1 MKCRR
6 FDLTVLPLANG
17 ILRAGLLKYLI
28 AASVPAILLCASTPA
43 EAFQIF
49 GLKLFEGKQDQAS
62 EEVIG
67 TPQPYEVEVVVS
79 GGDSDVEDRIRSA
92 SSLWSNREKP
102 ASGAAGLIAT
112 ARGDYRRILD
122 TSYALG
128 RYGPTIS
135 ITINGKEAAGLLPDE
150 EFGGTARVVISVDPG
165 PQFVFSNA
173 QVQNRAPAP
182 TNRRDRVD
190 DPNRDDF
197 QPGKPARSGV
207 ILGTARTAVE
217 EWRQQGY
224 PKATI
229 SEQRIVAAH
238 DTDTVDAALVVDP
251 GQYAVFGP
259 VSVSGTERMDP
270 DFVAWMTGIKPGEE
284 YDPDELQAARDRL
297 ARLGVFR
304 ASRIEEA
311 ETVGADGSLPL
322 HLYVQE
328 RARRRFSVGATY
340 STIDGLGLEASWL
353 HRNLFG
359 RAESIKF
366 EGKVAGI
373 GETIDPKKFT
383 YRAGATFTKPGVFTP
398 DTDFVASL
406 YGDREVLERYTRT
419 GVTGQLGFTYQF
431 DKQLSG
437 RLFAVGTYNKFED
450 DVFGTRDFVTAGLLG
465 GLTYDSRD
473 NAADAT
479 EGIYADLT
487 LEPYYEFNYGNAAAK
502 AVGEVR
508 AYYSVDDASRFV
520 VAGRAK
526 IGAIFDPPIAET
538 PPDKLFFAGGG
549 GSVRGYA
556 YRNIGVDTPAGV
568 AGGRSLIEGSAELR
582 VRVTPT
588 IGVVAFADAGYVGE
602 DSIPDFSED
611 LRIGVGGGLRYL
623 TGFGPIRLDVATP
636 LDRRSGDPS
645 VAIYV
650 GIGQAF

>member
-1 MKCRR
+1 L
-6 FDLTVLPLANG
+6 F
-17 ILRAGLLKYLI
+17 KYLV
-28 AASVPAILLCASTPA
+28 AASVPAILLPMATPA

-49 GLKLFEGKQDQAS
+49 GLKLFEGKQDQAA
-62 EEVIG
+62 EDVIG

-92 SSLWSNREKP
+92 SSLWNNREKP
-102 ASGAAGLIAT
+102 ASGAAGLIAS
-112 ARGDYRRILD
+112 ARGDYRRLLD

-128 RYGPTIS
+128 RYGPSIS

-150 EFGGTARVVISVDPG
+150 EFGGMARVVITVDPG
-165 PQFVFSNA
+165 PQFAFSNA
-173 QVQNRAPAP
+173 QVVNRAPTP
-182 TNRRDRVD
+182 TNRRDRVED
-190 DPNRDDF
+190 AF
-197 QPGKPARSGV
+197 KKEFLPGQPARSGV

-229 SEQRIVAAH
+229 SEQRVVAAH

-251 GQYAVFGP
+251 GPYAVFGP
-259 VSVSGTERMDP
+259 VSVTGTERMNP
-270 DFVAWMTGIKPGEE
+270 EFVAWMTGIKPGQE
-284 YDPDELQAARDRL
+284 YDPDEIQAARDRL

-311 ETVGADGSLPL
+311 ETVGADGMLPL
-322 HLYVQE
+322 TLFVQE

-340 STIDGLGLEASWL
+340 STVDGLGLEASWL

-359 RAESIKF
+359 RAESIRF

-383 YRAGATFTKPGVFTP
+383 YRAGATFTMPGLYTP

-419 GVTGQLGFTYQF
+419 GVTGQAGFTHQF

-450 DVFGTRDFVTAGLLG
+450 DVFGTRDFVTAGFLG

-473 NAADAT
+473 NKTDAT

-502 AVGEVR
+502 VVGEVR
-508 AYYSVDDASRFV
+508 GYYSVDDNSRFV

-526 IGAIFDPPIAET
+526 IGAIFDPPISET

-568 AGGRSLIEGSAELR
+568 AGGRSLIEGSAEVR